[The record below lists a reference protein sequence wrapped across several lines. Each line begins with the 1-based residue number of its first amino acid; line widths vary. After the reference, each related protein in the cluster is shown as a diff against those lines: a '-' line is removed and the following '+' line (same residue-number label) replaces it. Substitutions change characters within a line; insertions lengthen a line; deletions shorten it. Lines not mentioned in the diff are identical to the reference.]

1 MARRLPTFQEIR
13 VNALRLL
20 GDTQD
25 VLRSDWPEGHG
36 PTARQAKAAAKAR
49 EHIAKA
55 KAALDQA
62 AR

>member
-13 VNALRLL
+13 SDAYRLL

-36 PTARQAKAAAKAR
+36 PTAKQAKAVAKAR
-49 EHIAKA
+49 DHIAKA
-55 KAALDQA
+55 KAALNEA
-62 AR
+62 AQ